1 MTTRQGSES
10 APIPVITR
18 FAPSPT
24 GLLHIGGVRTA
35 LFSWLYARR
44 HGGRFLLRIEDTD
57 RERSTPEAVRV
68 ILDGMQWLG
77 LDWDGAPV
85 CQTARF
91 PRYREIIDRLLAKGR
106 AYRCACSR
114 ERLAALR
121 AAALR
126 QGLKPRYDG
135 LCRARDVASEGA
147 VVRFKTPPDGHVSVP
162 DQVQGEVSFANR
174 ELDDLIIARADGSPT
189 YNLTVVVDDMDMA
202 VSHVIRGDDHLNNT
216 PRQINIFRALGAPA
230 PRYAHIP
237 MILGED
243 GRKLSKREGAA
254 SVLQYRDAGFLPAA
268 LLNYLVRLGWARGDQ
283 EVFSVAEMIA
293 AFDIAAVNKSAASI
307 NPDKLRWL
315 NQHYL
320 KNADDAVLAEALNT
334 RFAQMAVAVDQG
346 PPLTE
351 LVAVQKQRTETL
363 KDMAEQSVCF
373 YEDFAEYQ
381 AAAAKKHL
389 RPVVLEPL
397 IALKAE
403 LEHLPRWTNE
413 NIQAA
418 IEAVAARFELKMPRL
433 AQPLRV
439 LITGAGVAPA
449 IDDTLR
455 LAGRARTL
463 ERMAKGIVFIQKRA
477 VSAC

>member
-1 MTTRQGSES
+1 M
-10 APIPVITR
+10 
-18 FAPSPT
+18 
-24 GLLHIGGVRTA
+24 
-35 LFSWLYARR
+35 
-44 HGGRFLLRIEDTD
+44 
-57 RERSTPEAVRV
+57 
-68 ILDGMQWLG
+68 
-77 LDWDGAPV
+77 
-85 CQTARF
+85 
-91 PRYREIIDRLLAKGR
+91 PRYREIIDRLLAEGR

-135 LCRARDVASEGA
+135 LCRARAVAGEGA

-216 PRQINIFRALGAPA
+216 PRQIHIFRALGAPV

-293 AFDIAAVNKSAASI
+293 EFDIAAVNKSAASI

-320 KNADDAVLAEALNT
+320 KNADDAALAEALQA
-334 RFAQMAVAVDQG
+334 RFLQMAVALDQG

-397 IALKAE
+397 IALKEE
-403 LEHLPRWTNE
+403 LEKLPRWTNE
-413 NIQAA
+413 NIRAA
-418 IEAVAARFELKMPRL
+418 IEAVAARFALKMPRL

-439 LITGAGVAPA
+439 LVTGAGVAPA

-463 ERMAKGIVFIQKRA
+463 ERMAKGIAFIQKRA
-477 VSAC
+477 ASAS